1 MHHSRLAGFIIDC
14 KDMAP
19 GKAAAF
25 WSPALGMP
33 EKKSSANED
42 AGYALLDTGAY
53 GLHIETQ
60 RVDHDSRVHLD
71 IESDDVEAEV
81 QRLEKLGA
89 TRVKSVRNWWV
100 MQAPT
105 GHRFCVVYTKDVA
118 QRPGANRWE

>member
-14 KDMAP
+14 KDTAP
-19 GKAAAF
+19 GVAADF

-33 EKKSSANED
+33 QKISKANED
-42 AGYALLDTGAY
+42 AGYALLDTGSY

-60 RVDHDSRVHLD
+60 KVDHESRLHLD

-81 QRLEKLGA
+81 QRLETLGA
-89 TRVKSVRNWWV
+89 TRVKKVRNWWV

-105 GHRFCVVYTKDVA
+105 GHRFCVVYTADVA
-118 QRPGANRWE
+118 NRTGANRWP

>member
-14 KDMAP
+14 QDTEP
-19 GKAAAF
+19 GVAAAF

-33 EKKSSANED
+33 QKYSKANED
-42 AGYALLDTGAY
+42 YGYALLDTGAY
-53 GLHIETQ
+53 QLHIETQ
-60 RVDHDSRVHLD
+60 KVDHDSRVHLD

-105 GHRFCVVYTKDVA
+105 GHRFCVVYNKEV
-118 QRPGANRWE
+118 RHKPGANCWQ

>member
-14 KDMAP
+14 QHIAP
-19 GKAAAF
+19 SKSVAF
-25 WSPALGMP
+25 WGPALGMP
-33 EKKSSANED
+33 HKRSQANED

-53 GLHIETQ
+53 QLHIETQ
-60 RVDHDSRVHLD
+60 QVDHDSRVHLD

-81 QRLEKLGA
+81 ERLEALGA
-89 TRVKSVRNWWV
+89 KRVKKVRNWWV

>member
-19 GKAAAF
+19 GKAAEF

-33 EKKSSANED
+33 EKKSTANED

-53 GLHIETQ
+53 QLHIETQ
-60 RVDHDSRVHLD
+60 KVDHESRLHLD
-71 IESDDVEAEV
+71 IESDNVEAEV

-89 TRVKSVRNWWV
+89 TRLKQVRNWWV

-118 QRPGANRWE
+118 NRPGVNRWD